1 MASID
6 GSTAT
11 LTRPALSSYARSD
24 SRSSSSISAL
34 TSTHA
39 PSDWLSAASSL
50 RSEKR
55 VMRVPSSRTQNSP
68 FSSCVWDTPSP
79 NRLQLVPRAS
89 KWWASTAG
97 LGRIRRRHRLDV
109 PLPDARRD
117 REAADVETLLRR
129 EHRWLQRR
137 GGILQMRGH
146 IQSRRQG
153 RAQGEHGRPELQ
165 QELTHARLQSRDRSL
180 EERDLVEGRAKD
192 LIRIRA
198 EVAAQ
203 DLLINGSEV
212 DGELE
217 VAC

>member
-24 SRSSSSISAL
+24 SRSSSSVSAL

-55 VMRVPSSRTQNSP
+55 VIRVPSSRTQNSP

-97 LGRIRRRHRLDV
+97 LGRLRRRHWLDR
-109 PLPDARRD
+109 PPPCPRRD
-117 REAADVETLLRR
+117 REAADLETPPRPAPG
-129 EHRWLQRR
+129 WLERR
-137 GGILQMRGH
+137 GGILQIPGPLPTPPP
-146 IQSRRQG
+146 
-153 RAQGEHGRPELQ
+153 GRPPA
-165 QELTHARLQSRDRSL
+165 HHPPPPPHPPPAP
-180 EERDLVEGRAKD
+180 
-192 LIRIRA
+192 
-198 EVAAQ
+198 
-203 DLLINGSEV
+203 
-212 DGELE
+212 
-217 VAC
+217 

>member
-24 SRSSSSISAL
+24 SRSSSSVSAL

-55 VMRVPSSRTQNSP
+55 VMRAPSSRTQNSP
-68 FSSCVWDTPSP
+68 LSSCVCDTPSP

-129 EHRWLQRR
+129 DHGWLQRR
-137 GGILQMRGH
+137 GGILQMRGDV
-146 IQSRRQG
+146 QSRRQG
-153 RAQGEHGRPELQ
+153 RAQGEHGRPDLQ
-165 QELTHARLQSRDRSL
+165 QERAHERLQSRDRSL

-192 LIRIRA
+192 LVRIRA

>member
-24 SRSSSSISAL
+24 SRSSSSVSAL
-34 TSTHA
+34 TSTHP

-50 RSEKR
+50 RSEKQ
-55 VMRVPSSRTQNSP
+55 VMRAPSSRTQNSP
-68 FSSCVWDTPSP
+68 FSSCVWETPSP
-79 NRLQLVPRAS
+79 NRLQLVPSAS

-129 EHRWLQRR
+129 DHGWLQRR

-146 IQSRRQG
+146 VQSRRQG

-165 QELTHARLQSRDRSL
+165 QERTHQCPVPEVRSIFAALVAGAKEGVARRGAHL
-180 EERDLVEGRAKD
+180 
-192 LIRIRA
+192 
-198 EVAAQ
+198 
-203 DLLINGSEV
+203 
-212 DGELE
+212 
-217 VAC
+217 